1 MKEIY
6 DAGYF
11 CIYDTGYLHTSKVG
25 IISKNPDSSVRISF
39 FFIAQD
45 SNK

>member
-6 DAGYF
+6 DTGYF

-25 IISKNPDSSVRISF
+25 IISKSPDSSVRKKAITKLLLCS
-39 FFIAQD
+39 
-45 SNK
+45 